1 MFEKNKPTIALNTLY
16 TKKKE
21 IFPAYI
27 STHNSTCEKKNKNN
41 SINNSKRRKR
51 RMALSS
57 SKKIICFIK
66 RNNMKTSW

>member
-27 STHNSTCEKKNKNN
+27 STHNSTCEKKQK
-41 SINNSKRRKR
+41 
-51 RMALSS
+51 
-57 SKKIICFIK
+57 
-66 RNNMKTSW
+66 

>member
-16 TKKKE
+16 TKKRKY
-21 IFPAYI
+21 FQLI
-27 STHNSTCEKKNKNN
+27 SQPITQHVKKNKNN
-41 SINNSKRRKR
+41 SINNSKHRKR

-57 SKKIICFIK
+57 SKKMISFIK